1 MSIRSLYEMEAIR
14 DGIGLAKEHKE
25 LISEVVSDPLALRIL
40 SMTISK
46 NLSVQDI
53 AANLEVSVVTVYNL
67 VKKLKGLGLLVEVG
81 GSRTSSHG
89 VSTLYTSVIRT
100 GSVVIK
106 DGILEVLMV
115 FKDGS
120 SFTSGTKV
128 FDENKTVSRKKKHRP
143 LEEA

>member
-1 MSIRSLYEMEAIR
+1 MEAIR

-25 LISEVVSDPLALRIL
+25 LISEVVADPLALRIL

-100 GSVVIK
+100 EWS
-106 DGILEVLMV
+106 
-115 FKDGS
+115 
-120 SFTSGTKV
+120 
-128 FDENKTVSRKKKHRP
+128 
-143 LEEA
+143 